1 VWSVAR
7 KAPSPPSLGEKIRTE
22 TREAGR
28 LRVVWTG
35 PQSLECEWA
44 ETDPCLDRDGL
55 SAKSEAHD
63 PVIFLKTI

>member
-35 PQSLECEWA
+35 PQSLECVWA
-44 ETDPCLDRDGL
+44 ETDPLPG
-55 SAKSEAHD
+55 S
-63 PVIFLKTI
+63 